1 MTNDKSSYCTRLV
14 LQAFPAF
21 SVLAQRP
28 ALFSGAMA
36 ALLTCV
42 LSACGGGSS
51 SSDAGAGTSPPP
63 VAPSTMTPGAY
74 ISAKVVVDGAE
85 ISKDWVSMILPTS
98 PASSGNAQF
107 YALHYNAADP
117 DIYSGTGQVV
127 GKSSAT
133 ISSLL
138 LYPKNAPAARTG
150 TGSLSSPSNG
160 VVRAELNFAA
170 TTLAAR
176 TISLEHSAP
185 SGYTANTPATLSAV
199 QGTWQGLWSYGVGSA
214 DNYSISVSAQGMV
227 SSSAAFQNDCQITQS
242 ALTPNFDG
250 TNLFG
255 FTLTIPNATQCALKN
270 QTLTGAAFISPSPV
284 AGKTQRLYLVG
295 VAPDGRGI
303 SFKADR

>member
-1 MTNDKSSYCTRLV
+1 MTNYKSSKWTQQALA
-14 LQAFPAF
+14 AFPSF
-21 SVLAQRP
+21 SSFPQRKVLSSMGTAV
-28 ALFSGAMA
+28 
-36 ALLTCV
+36 LLTSV
-42 LSACGGGSS
+42 LSACGGGGSS
-51 SSDAGAGTSPPP
+51 STGSGTTQPPA
-63 VAPSTMTPGAY
+63 APSTMTPGAY
-74 ISAKVVVDGAE
+74 LGTKVTVDGVE
-85 ISKDWVSMILPTS
+85 ISKDWVSMVLPTS
-98 PASSGNAQF
+98 PASTGNAQF

-138 LYPKNAPAARTG
+138 LYPKNATSARTG

-170 TTLAAR
+170 TTLAAK
-176 TISLEHSAP
+176 TISLDHSAP

-270 QTLTGAAFISPSPV
+270 QTLTGAAFVTPSPV

>member
-1 MTNDKSSYCTRLV
+1 MTNYKSSDWTQQALN
-14 LQAFPAF
+14 AFPSF
-21 SVLAQRP
+21 TSFHQLKVRSSL
-28 ALFSGAMA
+28 GTA

-42 LSACGGGSS
+42 LSACGGGGSS
-51 SSDAGAGTSPPP
+51 STGSGTTQPP
-63 VAPSTMTPGAY
+63 VAPTTMTPGAY
-74 ISAKVVVDGAE
+74 MGTKVTVDGTE

-138 LYPKNAPAARTG
+138 LYPKNATTARTG
-150 TGSLSSPSNG
+150 TGSLSSPSSG

-170 TTLAAR
+170 STLAAK
-176 TISLEHSAP
+176 TISLDHSAP
-185 SGYTANTPATLSAV
+185 SGYTAATPATLSAV

-227 SSSAAFQNDCQITQS
+227 NSSAAFQNDCQITQS

-250 TNLFG
+250 TNLYG

-270 QTLTGAAFISPSPV
+270 QTLTGAAFVTPSPV

>member
-1 MTNDKSSYCTRLV
+1 MTNYKSSKWTQQALA
-14 LQAFPAF
+14 AFPSF
-21 SVLAQRP
+21 SSFPQRKV
-28 ALFSGAMA
+28 LFSMGAA
-36 ALLTCV
+36 VLLTSV
-42 LSACGGGSS
+42 LSACGGGGSS
-51 SSDAGAGTSPPP
+51 STGSGTTQPPG
-63 VAPSTMTPGAY
+63 APSTMAPGVY
-74 ISAKVVVDGAE
+74 LGTKVTVDGVE
-85 ISKDWVSMILPTS
+85 ISKDWVSMVLPTS
-98 PASSGNAQF
+98 PASTGNAQF

-138 LYPKNAPAARTG
+138 LYHKNATSARTG

-170 TTLAAR
+170 TTLAAK
-176 TISLEHSAP
+176 TISLDHSAP
-185 SGYTANTPATLSAV
+185 SGYIANTPATLSAV

-214 DNYSISVSAQGMV
+214 DNYSISVSAQGIV
-227 SSSAAFQNDCQITQS
+227 SSLAAFQNDCQITQS
-242 ALTPNFDG
+242 AFTPNFDG

-255 FTLTIPNATQCALKN
+255 FTLTIPNATQCTLKN
-270 QTLTGAAFISPSPV
+270 QTLTGAAFVMPSPV

-295 VAPDGRGI
+295 VATDGRGI